1 MVMNVATRKFGKA
14 VRLPE
19 TGIPVAPGD
28 GLSKS
33 AVSRGSR
40 P

>member
-1 MVMNVATRKFGKA
+1 MATTVATRKFGKA

-19 TGIPVAPGD
+19 TGIPVSPGD

-33 AVSRGSR
+33 AVSRRSR